1 MIILTSLLCISS
13 SVAGMEGMEMH
24 PMIFSGAPASTAAS
38 RIRVAA
44 FSVHFAADGCGENTI
59 AFLALI
65 AMIDLKIAVDV
76 GFVEGT
82 IPISRPTGSATSIV
96 LAIGSSL
103 TIPIVFMSLMASYS
117 NVEAI

>member
-1 MIILTSLLCISS
+1 
-13 SVAGMEGMEMH
+13 MEMH

-59 AFLALI
+59 PFLALI

-76 GFVEGT
+76 GSWKARY
-82 IPISRPTGSATSIV
+82 PSADQPDQLHPSF

-117 NVEAI
+117 NVEAM